1 MRFLCPHCRTILSG
15 DIGAEVECTHC
26 HEKVK
31 FPDSRTAPGSIIGD
45 FAIVSEI
52 ARGGVGIVYL
62 ARQISLDRPVALKL
76 LQERFTGD
84 KEFVDNFVREARAA
98 ARISH
103 PNIVQAYAVGEED
116 GIYYFAMEH
125 LDGDTMKQVLK
136 RDKIVPPRRAA
147 EIISEIA
154 QALDC
159 AWNEQKLVHQDIKP
173 DNIMLTHRGQA
184 KLADLGLARVATEA
198 HEENEADEVMGTPQ
212 YISPE
217 QLTGAPTDV
226 RSDIYSLGATFF
238 HLVTGRFPYL
248 GKDGN
253 EIARQHVEGTLTE
266 PKTLVKDLPDEIN
279 RIILKMMNKDINQRY
294 QSAADVAADLKKFLA
309 GNAENAK
316 PKIVLVP
323 KGSGNSGLKLGQS
336 RNEGPKLG
344 ESREEGPKLG
354 ESREE
359 GPKLG
364 ESRENGPHL
373 TASTPASAAMPA
385 VVPAP
390 AESKPTLMPPRGGA
404 KPSFGVKAAKPA
416 PTPAPAAAP
425 ETTPAAATGASQSGV
440 TPPKQRGGLTKKA
453 ADALPPPAPLPAEE
467 KMARELAQKPERD
480 WTPLKKFL
488 KVVAVLV
495 ILIVLLGGGS
505 YALLRSGKLPEKY
518 LPHANKVLALIK
530 LQVSKD
536 GTISSLKGNVAPA
549 TETASQTA
557 GTPGAPPAV
566 EEPAKPVEPPKP
578 VTRPEFLAGIE
589 KCLAQLRANPTGENE
604 FLGVADEF
612 FATYPAG
619 AVTDEERAALQQL
632 VNLYGRIDER
642 CRMAPM
648 RRKARQEREA
658 AIARRQS
665 ESEQQQAEAAAQ
677 LAAQQ
682 KTADDARRAVQA
694 TAAEAAEQA
703 RALRAEL
710 MVRAN
715 AYFARIKPERLAMLA
730 EFPAAVAS
738 EDPATWLEL
747 QKKLVAEKQKI
758 PVNALPEERSAA
770 EEISQLAQALGKDF
784 EQTRAIREILT
795 TPDKI
800 SQVTL
805 ELSRRRLVRAARLE
819 GPILVTRT
827 SGGQEIKL
835 DLNNEMVFSRFAER
849 LGRKF
854 KIQNTPFYLA
864 LASEQYQ
871 FCGKAPDA
879 AVAKAL
885 PEMLNAVFAERWKQA
900 DEQGRDALR
909 KRYGAMP
916 EFRRAI
922 GE

>member
-31 FPDSRTAPGSIIGD
+31 FPDSRTAPGSVIGD

-198 HEENEADEVMGTPQ
+198 HEDNDADEVMGTPQ

-279 RIILKMMNKDINQRY
+279 RIILKMMAKDINQRY
-294 QSAADVAADLKKFLA
+294 QSAADVAADLKKYLA
-309 GNAENAK
+309 GSTENAK

-344 ESREEGPKLG
+344 ESRE
-354 ESREE
+354 S
-359 GPKLG
+359 
-364 ESRENGPHL
+364 GPHL
-373 TASTPASAAMPA
+373 TTSAPASVSAPA
-385 VVPAP
+385 VSMP
-390 AESKPTLMPPRGGA
+390 AESKPTLMPPKGGA
-404 KPSFGVKAAKPA
+404 KPSFGVKA
-416 PTPAPAAAP
+416 TRPAPAPAP
-425 ETTPAAATGASQSGV
+425 ATAPATETPPAAEAATSQSGIN
-440 TPPKQRGGLTKKA
+440 PPKKRGGLAKKS

-467 KMARELAQKPERD
+467 KMAQELAQKPERD

-488 KVVAVLV
+488 KVVAVLL
-495 ILIVLLGGGS
+495 ILVLLLGGGS
-505 YALLRSGKLPEKY
+505 YGVLRSGKLPEKY
-518 LPHANKVLALIK
+518 LPHANKVLALLK

-536 GTISSLKGNVAPA
+536 GTISSLKGNAAPA

-557 GTPGAPPAV
+557 STPDTAPAV

-604 FLGVADEF
+604 FLGIADEF

-694 TAAEAAEQA
+694 TAAEAAEA
-703 RALRAEL
+703 AKALRAEL

-738 EDPATWLEL
+738 EDPASWLEL

-854 KIQNTPFYLA
+854 KIQNAPFYLA

-879 AVAKAL
+879 TVAKAL
-885 PEMLNAVFAERWKQA
+885 PEMFNAVFAERWKQA
-900 DEQGRDALR
+900 DEQGKAALR
-909 KRYGAMP
+909 KRYGSMP

>member
-1 MRFLCPHCRTILSG
+1 MRFLCPHCRTVLSG
-15 DIGAEVECTHC
+15 ATGEEVECTHC

-31 FPDSRTAPGSIIGD
+31 FPESRTAPGSVIGD

-198 HEENEADEVMGTPQ
+198 HEDNDADEVMGTPQ

-266 PKTLVKDLPDEIN
+266 PKTLVKDLPDEVN
-279 RIILKMMNKDINQRY
+279 RIILKMMAKDINQRY
-294 QSAADVAADLKKFLA
+294 QSAAEVAADLKKFLA
-309 GNAENAK
+309 GNAENPK

-323 KGSGNSGLKLGQS
+323 NGGSGAGLKLGQS

-344 ESREEGPKLG
+344 QAHTEGPKLG
-354 ESREE
+354 ESRKE
-359 GPKLG
+359 GP
-364 ESRENGPHL
+364 RL
-373 TASTPASAAMPA
+373 TPSAPAAAAPA
-385 VVPAP
+385 VMSAP
-390 AESKPTLMPPRGGA
+390 AEAKPTLMPPKGGA
-404 KPSFGVKAAKPA
+404 KPSFGVKQTKPAPA
-416 PTPAPAAAP
+416 PTPAPTATTEAAP
-425 ETTPAAATGASQSGV
+425 EAAAETPRAGI
-440 TPPKQRGGLTKKA
+440 TPPKKRGGLAKKA
-453 ADALPPPAPLPAEE
+453 ADAMPPPAPLPAEE
-467 KMARELAQKPERD
+467 KMAQALAQKPERD

-488 KVVAVLV
+488 KVAA
-495 ILIVLLGGGS
+495 ILIVLVLLLGGGG

-518 LPHANKVLALIK
+518 LPHANKALALIN

-536 GTISSLKGNVAPA
+536 GAVGPIKGAQSTATESEPPA
-549 TETASQTA
+549 TSGNAAATT
-557 GTPGAPPAV
+557 
-566 EEPAKPVEPPKP
+566 EPAKPAEPPKP
-578 VTRPEFLAGIE
+578 VTRIEFLAGVE

-604 FLGVADEF
+604 FLNMADEF
-612 FATYPAG
+612 FAAYPDG
-619 AVTDEERAALQQL
+619 PETDEERTVLLQL

-642 CRMAPM
+642 CRMVPM
-648 RRKARQEREA
+648 RSNARQQREA
-658 AIARRQS
+658 AIARRQN
-665 ESEQQQAEAAAQ
+665 ESAQEQAEAAAR

-682 KTADDARRAVQA
+682 QTADAARRAVQA

-703 RALRAEL
+703 KALREEL

-715 AYFARIKPERLAMLA
+715 AYFARVKPERQAMLTG
-730 EFPAAVAS
+730 FPAAIAAA
-738 EDPATWLEL
+738 DPANWMAL
-747 QKKLVAEKQKI
+747 QKKLAAEDQNI
-758 PVNALPEERSAA
+758 PVNALPEERSTA
-770 EEISQLAQALGKDF
+770 EEVARLAQALGRDL
-784 EQTRAIREILT
+784 QQARTIHEILN
-795 TPDKI
+795 TPEKL

-805 ELSRRRLVRAARLE
+805 ELSRRRLVRAVRLE
-819 GPILVTRT
+819 GPVLVTRT
-827 SGGQEIKL
+827 SAGQEIKL
-835 DLNNEMVFSRFAER
+835 DLNHELVFSRFAER
-849 LGRKF
+849 FGRRF
-854 KIQNTPFYLA
+854 KIKNAPFYLA
-864 LASEQYQ
+864 LVSEQYQ

-879 AVAKAL
+879 SVEKAL
-885 PEMLNAVFAERWKQA
+885 PEMLTAVFAERWKIA
-900 DEQGRDALR
+900 DEQEKAALR
-909 KRYGAMP
+909 KRYGTMP
-916 EFRRAI
+916 EFRQAI